1 MASTLP
7 ARDSFRHILVAVDGS
22 DVSFLALAHASR
34 IAKADGA
41 ELYAVHVVPSPSFE
55 YTGELADYY
64 DQARHSSIRW
74 MKEVEN
80 AAAKLGIGIR
90 TETIVG
96 ASSVVDTIIGYA
108 DSISC
113 DLIVAGTRG
122 RTPSTRM
129 LIGSVASGLV
139 AAAKCPVLVVR

>member
-7 ARDSFRHILVAVDGS
+7 ARDSFRRILVAMDGS
-22 DVSFLALAHASR
+22 DVSFHALAHALR
-34 IAKADGA
+34 IAKTDGA
-41 ELYAVHVVPSPSFE
+41 ELYAIHVVPSPPFE

-64 DQARHSSIRW
+64 DQARQSANRW

-80 AAAKLGIGIR
+80 EAAKFVVRIR

-96 ASSVVDTIIGYA
+96 ASSVVDTIVGYA
-108 DSISC
+108 DSLSF

-122 RTPSTRM
+122 RTQSTRM
-129 LIGSVASGLV
+129 PIGSVASGLIE
-139 AAAKCPVLVVR
+139 AAKCPVLVVR